1 MKSYLD
7 ELKQGDLIA
16 VSYYG
21 SFSKGMFMSANQE
34 SVKFR
39 SLPWVSNSKHEERIY
54 ALEDRLTSLEE
65 GTVKLGQI
73 DFIRSYLNYRVLP
86 ISEDILTPIEK
97 RYLKFYRTYLNN
109 EYKNNRSGYT
119 L

>member
-1 MKSYLD
+1 MKSYL
-7 ELKQGDLIA
+7 EKLKQGDLVAICH
-16 VSYYG
+16 YN

-39 SLPWVSNSKHEERIY
+39 SLPWSEADYWVNRIT
-54 ALEDRLTSLEE
+54 DLEE
-65 GTVKLGQI
+65 GNTQLYAVS
-73 DFIRSYLNYRVLP
+73 FIRSRLHGRILP
-86 ISEDILTPIEK
+86 ISEDILTPLEK

-109 EYKNNRSGYT
+109 EYKNDRSKYT

>member
-39 SLPWVSNSKHEERIY
+39 SLPWVSNSKHV
-54 ALEDRLTSLEE
+54 EDRLTSLEE

-73 DFIRSYLNYRVLP
+73 DFIRSHLNYRVLP

-109 EYKNNRSGYT
+109 EYKNNRSGHT